1 MREEKTK
8 GNGKTSCAT
17 FFRKS
22 LFTSLGSFSE
32 GLEWRGCLLTC
43 KISTADT
50 FDPKNTLMSDP
61 GSQNSTEYFLFLSV
75 SWCIY
80 FNANIYYPVSDL
92 WQSKEQTTASK
103 G

>member
-1 MREEKTK
+1 MREKKKK
-8 GNGKTSCAT
+8 GNGNTSSAT

-32 GLEWRGCLLTC
+32 GLEWRGRLLTC

-50 FDPKNTLMSDP
+50 FDPKNPLMLDP
-61 GSQNSTEYFLFLSV
+61 GSQNSAEYFLFLSV

-80 FNANIYYPVSDL
+80 LNANIYYPVPDL